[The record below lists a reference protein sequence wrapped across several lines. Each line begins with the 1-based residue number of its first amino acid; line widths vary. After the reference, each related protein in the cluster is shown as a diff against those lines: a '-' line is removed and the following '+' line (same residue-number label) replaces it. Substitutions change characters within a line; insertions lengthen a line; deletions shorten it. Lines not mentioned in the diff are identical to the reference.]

1 MKHLAKLKPV
11 FSHQRRYAL
20 VVSIVLF
27 ALLGALIIA
36 LTKASTSVVSIEP
49 ESHTKS
55 GTLTIEENTS
65 ASKNSAVHFG
75 PNQPRGNSSPGG
87 TYADWFY
94 PGTGLDSI
102 EWTEVPVQDPAIS
115 LTNAGLLHYYAYTFS
130 VTNATSAVGFGYA
143 GFQTN
148 GYINGQQRGRVINFS
163 FWGSNGGKTSGP
175 GIINSNNQESGGY
188 QIMYPF
194 NWTVGH
200 RYAFQLK
207 PGPSGTDSLGKWWG
221 LTVKDLDTNATTFIA
236 EERVQTSIGGLS
248 STQLKTQTGMF
259 GEDLHWWRSLS
270 GNTKYRCSD
279 FQNSSMAT
287 INVTANNGT
296 LLPNNFS
303 SFTNSLQESV
313 DPDNGYRTIN
323 CAVSN
328 YTNANKNIQMNLGYW
343 SPSAP
348 NALNNL

>member
-1 MKHLAKLKPV
+1 MKQLKHLKLV
-11 FSHQRRYAL
+11 FSHQKRFL
-20 VVSIVLF
+20 LFISIVLF
-27 ALLGALIIA
+27 SLIGALIVA
-36 LTKASTSVVSIEP
+36 LSQAATSVVSIEP
-49 ESHTKS
+49 ESLTRS

-94 PGTGLDSI
+94 PGSGLESI
-102 EWTEVPVQDPAIS
+102 EWTEIPVQDPAIS

-130 VTNATSAVGFGYA
+130 VNNDTPSVGFGYA

-148 GYINGQQRGRVINFS
+148 GYINGVQRGRVINFS

-175 GIINSNNQESGGY
+175 GIINANNQESGGY

-194 NWTVGH
+194 NWTLNH

-207 PGPSGTDSLGKWWG
+207 PGPSGSDAQGKWWG
-221 LTVKDLDTNATTFIA
+221 LYVKDLNTNTTTFIG
-236 EERVQTSIGGLS
+236 EERVQTSIGGLDS
-248 STQLKTQTGMF
+248 SLLKPRTGKF

-287 INVTANNGT
+287 INVTANNGAIK
-296 LLPNNFS
+296 PNNFT
-303 SFTNSLQESV
+303 SFTNSLQEST
-313 DPDNGYRTIN
+313 DPNNGYKTIN
-323 CAVSN
+323 CVVSN
-328 YTNANKNIQMNLGYW
+328 YTDSNKNIQMNLGYW
-343 SPSAP
+343 SPIAP
-348 NALNNL
+348 NILNNL